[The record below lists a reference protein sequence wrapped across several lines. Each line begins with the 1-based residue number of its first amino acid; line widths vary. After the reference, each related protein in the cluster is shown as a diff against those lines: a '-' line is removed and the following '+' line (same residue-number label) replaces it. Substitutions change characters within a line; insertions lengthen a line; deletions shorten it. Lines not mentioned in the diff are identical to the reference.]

1 METRKKIIFGV
12 VLPLLVLAA
21 AVGAMKVMVALR
33 RPPAKVAVANRG
45 VLVEV
50 LPITLSDRQVFV
62 DATGTVQP
70 ETRISIIPQVSGRV
84 ERVSPKFRRGGF
96 FAAGEEMFAIED
108 IDYRLAVEKA
118 ESQVA
123 KRRVELA
130 SVESKA
136 EVARREWKRLGRG
149 EPPASSLVLYGPQL
163 KEARASLASAIADRK
178 TAQLNLDRTKIT
190 APFDCV
196 IISESVDIGQYV
208 RAGTPVGEAVG
219 SRRAEVVAPVAMSD
233 LEWIT
238 LPRNSP
244 LKTSASADEA
254 RKNPAKK
261 RSLHGVNEHFEPDF
275 DAASS
280 SAAVFQRAGKGKNGS
295 SVRVWVPGRPG
306 EVWQGRIDRILADV
320 DSRDRMIRLV
330 IEVDEPFRHQLDGT
344 GLPLPV
350 GQFVE
355 LAIAGRILR
364 NVAVIPR
371 SALHDGDTVWLY
383 DQGELEVR
391 RVKVARRR
399 RDEVLIS
406 SGLAGGDQV
415 VLTMITGAAPG
426 MKLRLAE
433 AAK

>member
-12 VLPLLVLAA
+12 VLPLVVLAA

-50 LPITLSDRQVFV
+50 LPVTLSDRQVFV

-84 ERVSPKFRRGGF
+84 ERMSPKFRRGGF

-136 EVARREWKRLGRG
+136 KVARREWKRLGRG

-163 KEARASLASAIADRK
+163 REARASLASAIADRK

-233 LEWIT
+233 LDWIT
-238 LPRNSP
+238 LPR
-244 LKTSASADEA
+244 KGE
-254 RKNPAKK
+254 K
-261 RSLHGVNEHFEPDF
+261 G
-275 DAASS
+275 S
-280 SAAVFQRAGKGKNGS
+280 SA
-295 SVRVWVPGRPG
+295 RVWVPGRPG

-320 DSRDRMIRLV
+320 ESRDRMIRLV

-383 DQGELEVR
+383 NQGELEVR

-399 RDEVLIS
+399 RDEVMIS